1 MTVRAI
7 SEVLALAS
15 LALLVL
21 AATLVPP
28 GTSSATA
35 DEPRLSSITEAEW
48 DVAPGTQACFPGANP
63 GETELLTCE
72 YGDRGPRL
80 LLVGDSHMRALS
92 PAFRRLAE
100 EGKIRV
106 TLLTRSRCGWTT
118 RRLDHDLP
126 WVAGECEQWRAK
138 VQRYIRDQKDLRAI
152 VTNHRAKWMEGKEA
166 QRGPDTVEAWRV
178 ALDRKIPVIAVSGA
192 PHWPSTPP
200 DCLRKNPAP
209 RQWKDCT
216 APTDEVMSFDW
227 TVPAVDLARR
237 KYGPSAAFRI
247 DMLDTY
253 CPGGVCRTV
262 TPQGQIMYRD
272 EQHLTG
278 TYTRALAPVFEKQ
291 LRATGV
297 VFPQP
302 RKPRTAVLAHLISLL
317 THAVARTTL
326 TTAVA

>member
-1 MTVRAI
+1 MSVRAI
-7 SEVLALAS
+7 SRGIGLVGV
-15 LALLVL
+15 ALLVL
-21 AATLVPP
+21 ATTALA
-28 GTSSATA
+28 GTPSAVA
-35 DEPRLSSITEAEW
+35 DEPQLSSITAAEM
-48 DVAPGTQACFPGANP
+48 DVAPGTPACFPGANP

-118 RRLDHDLP
+118 RKLEHDLP
-126 WVAGECEQWRAK
+126 WVADECETWRAQ

-152 VTNHRAKWMEGKEA
+152 ITNHRARWMEGTEA
-166 QRGPDTVEAWRV
+166 QRGPDTVKAWRV

-200 DCLRKNPAP
+200 DCLRKNPTP
-209 RQWKDCT
+209 EQWKDCT
-216 APTDEVMSFDW
+216 APAREVMSFDW
-227 TVPAVDLARR
+227 TVPAVVLARR
-237 KYGPSAAFRI
+237 TYGPNAAFRL
-247 DMLDTY
+247 DMRDVY

-262 TPQGQIMYRD
+262 TPKGQIMYRD
-272 EQHLTG
+272 EQHLG
-278 TYTRALAPVFEKQ
+278 ATYARSLAPEFEKR

-297 VFPQP
+297 VFDPP
-302 RKPRTAVLAHLISLL
+302 RESGAAILAHLIGVLSAIVVRS
-317 THAVARTTL
+317 AVAI
-326 TTAVA
+326 AVV

>member
-7 SEVLALAS
+7 CEVLALAG

-21 AATLVPP
+21 AASLTPA
-28 GTSSATA
+28 GTPAAA
-35 DEPRLSSITEAEW
+35 DEPQLSSITAAEW
-48 DVAPGTQACFPGANP
+48 DVAPGTHACFPGANP

-80 LLVGDSHMRALS
+80 LLIGDSHMRALS

-126 WVAGECEQWRAK
+126 WVPTECEVWREQ
-138 VQRYIRDQKDLRAI
+138 VQRYVREQKDVRAI
-152 VTNHRAKWMEGKEA
+152 ITNHRARWMEGTEA
-166 QRGPDTVEAWRV
+166 QRGPDTVKAWRG
-178 ALDRKIPVIAVSGA
+178 ALERKIPVIAVSGA

-200 DCLRKNPAP
+200 DCLRKNPEP
-209 RQWKDCT
+209 QQWKDCT
-216 APTDEVMSFDW
+216 APAREVMAFDW

-237 KYGPSAAFRI
+237 KYGTNAAFRI
-247 DMLDTY
+247 DMRDVY

-272 EQHLTG
+272 EQHLAA
-278 TYTRALAPVFEKQ
+278 TYARSLAPLFEKK

-297 VFPQP
+297 VFSPP
-302 RKPRTAVLAHLISLL
+302 REPGTAILAHLIGVLS
-317 THAVARTTL
+317 AIVART
-326 TTAVA
+326 AVVAAVV